1 MIKVV
6 LLGAGNV
13 STHLFEA
20 FQETKTASVIQVYN
34 RSKKRLQGFNHLV
47 DTTSSL
53 NELKEADIYIIAVK
67 DDSVEA
73 LSKKL
78 TLLNKLVVHTSG
90 SIAMEALNNNHR
102 YGVFYPLQT
111 FTKGKQVD
119 FSSIPIC
126 LETNIQSDIEIL
138 EKLAQ
143 SISQAVYKID
153 SVQRKALHVAAVF
166 VNNFVNHLYQKGHE
180 ICQEHQVPFEV
191 LHPLL
196 LETAKKVTSLTP
208 KESQTGPAIRNDQA
222 VINNHIESLATQQQK
237 DIYTLLTKSIQET
250 HGNKL

>member
-13 STHLFEA
+13 ATHLFEA

-34 RSKKRLQGFNHLV
+34 RSKKKLQDFNHLV
-47 DTTSSL
+47 HTTSSL

-67 DDSVEA
+67 DDSIEG
-73 LSKKL
+73 LGKKL

-143 SISQAVYKID
+143 SISKAVYRID
-153 SVQRKALHVAAVF
+153 STQRKALHVAAVF

-196 LETAKKVTSLTP
+196 LETAKKITSLTP

-222 VINNHIESLATQQQK
+222 VINNHIESLTTQQQK
-237 DIYTLLTKSIQET
+237 DIYTLLTKSIQKT